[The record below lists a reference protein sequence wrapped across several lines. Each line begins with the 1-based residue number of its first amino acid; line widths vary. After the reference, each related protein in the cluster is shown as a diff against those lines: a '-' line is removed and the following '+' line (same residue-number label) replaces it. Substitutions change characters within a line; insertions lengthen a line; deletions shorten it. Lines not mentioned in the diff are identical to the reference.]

1 MSSSSAGDQM
11 VAEIYRRYAADPE
24 ALDGS
29 FGAVFEGLEGAEL
42 AAGARPDPAVM
53 DPIRTALVLGRVI
66 EGYRWRGHQ
75 NARLDPLGLAE
86 PKLDAELQ
94 LDRALLLLADRQ
106 VAPALA
112 GALGLKQGTV
122 PEILERLDR
131 IYCGTIGFEY
141 MQVRDPVA
149 REWLRRAIEAGPA
162 LPEPDARRDAARQ
175 LIRADELEA
184 FMHRRFVGKK
194 RFGAEGCESLICALW
209 AVLARGAALG
219 VREVVMGGTSRARL
233 NQLANVVGKP
243 LHAIFAE
250 VKGLSPVP
258 EGIRASGDVAYHQG
272 FRGEQQLGGV
282 TLCIDY
288 TANPSH
294 LETVDGVAAGR
305 LRALQEARGAA
316 GRREALGLI
325 VHTDA
330 AFAAQGIVAEV
341 AQLAALPHY
350 ATGGTIHVII
360 NNQVGF
366 TTDPADG
373 RSSAYCSDLARV
385 AGCPVFHVNGDDV
398 DAVIRVGHLA
408 AEYRQRFGG
417 DAVIDLVCYRRRGHN
432 EMDEPSFTQPLMAAR
447 IAAQPGTR
455 RLYLD
460 RLAAEGVL
468 GAAEERSLA
477 AAAQQALA
485 EAYDAAQSYRLNAAP
500 EAGDA
505 AHPERFAEETAGPAV
520 ETGLDLA
527 LLRRIGTAISTAPAG
542 IALNPKVERVFAERL
557 EMLAGER
564 GVAWAFAEG
573 LALASLAQ
581 EGTAIRFSGQDT
593 PRGAFSQR
601 HFAVHDPASGAA
613 ASIFGNLPAG
623 SAPCAVF
630 GSPLAEYATLG
641 FEYGYSLEAARS
653 LVLWEAQFGD
663 FANVAQPVFDQFI
676 ASGEDKWLQRS
687 SLVALL
693 PHGLEGQGA
702 EHSSG
707 RIERFLQLCAAGN
720 MMVANAST
728 PASYFHLLRRQARG
742 RRRPLLVFTPKS
754 LLRHRFAVS
763 PLAEFGPGTGFRP
776 VIGPPPGRHRR
787 LVLCSGKLYWELEAA
802 RQERRLEDVGLV
814 RLEQLYPF
822 PARELE
828 AVIRAAPGA
837 EVVWCQ
843 EEPRNMGAWDFLD
856 RRIEAV
862 LRAAGSR
869 APSPAPWPACIS
881 RPANP
886 SPALGTER
894 QHAADQ
900 DRLIQA
906 ALGPNP

>member
-1 MSSSSAGDQM
+1 MSISSAGGRM
-11 VAEIYRRYAADPE
+11 VADIYRQYATDPS
-24 ALDGS
+24 ALDDS

-42 AAGARPDPAVM
+42 AAGARPDPEVM
-53 DPIRTALVLGRVI
+53 DPYRTALVLGRVI

-86 PKLDAELQ
+86 PKLDADLQ
-94 LDRALLLLADRQ
+94 LDRELLRLADQQ

-112 GALGLKQGTV
+112 GTLGLKQGTV
-122 PEILERLDR
+122 PQILERLDR

-162 LPEPDARRDAARQ
+162 MPGREARRDAARQ

-219 VREVVMGGTSRARL
+219 VRSVVMGGTSRARL

-258 EGIRASGDVAYHQG
+258 EGVRASGDVAYHQG
-272 FRGEQQLGGV
+272 FRGEQQVGGV
-282 TLCIDY
+282 TVSIDY

-305 LRALQEARGAA
+305 LRAMQEARGGA
-316 GRREALGLI
+316 GWREALGLV

-330 AFAAQGIVAEV
+330 AFAGQGIVAEV
-341 AQLAALPHY
+341 AQLSALRHY
-350 ATGGTIHVII
+350 SVGGTIHVIV

-373 RSSAYCSDLARV
+373 RSSAYCSDLARAV
-385 AGCPVFHVNGDDV
+385 GSPVFHVNGDDV
-398 DAVIRVGHLA
+398 DAVIRVGQLA
-408 AEYRQRFGG
+408 AEYRQRFGQ
-417 DAVIDLVCYRRRGHN
+417 DAIIDLVCYRRRGHN

-447 IAAQPGTR
+447 IAGHPTTR

-460 RLAAEGVL
+460 RLAAEGAVT
-468 GAAEERSLA
+468 AAEEQSITA
-477 AAAQQALA
+477 AVQQELSD
-485 EAYDAAQSYRLNAAP
+485 AYEAAQSYRLNAMP
-500 EAGDA
+500 EDA
-505 AHPERFAEETAGPAV
+505 WAASPERFAEETAGAEIP
-520 ETGLDLA
+520 TGIDLPLLQA
-527 LLRRIGTAISTAPAG
+527 LGIAISTAPPG
-542 IALNPKVERVFAERL
+542 IGLNPKVERVFAERL
-557 EMLAGER
+557 EMLAGQREIT
-564 GVAWAFAEG
+564 WAFAEG
-573 LALASLAQ
+573 LALGSLAS

-601 HFAVHDPASGAA
+601 HFAVHDTSTGAG
-613 ASIFGNLPAG
+613 ASIFANLPSG
-623 SAPCAVF
+623 SAACTVF
-630 GSPLAEYATLG
+630 GSPLSEYATLG
-641 FEYGYSLEAARS
+641 FEYGYSLEAPGT

-676 ASGEDKWLQRS
+676 ASGEDKWLQQS
-687 SLVALL
+687 SLVTLL

-720 MMVANAST
+720 IMVANAST
-728 PASYFHLLRRQARG
+728 PASYFHLLRRQAKG
-742 RRRPLLVFTPKS
+742 RRRPLVVFTPKS

-763 PLAEFGPGTGFRP
+763 GLAEFGPGTAFRP
-776 VIGPPPGRHRR
+776 VIGPQPGQHRR

-802 RQERRLEDVGLV
+802 RQERNLADVGLV

-822 PARELE
+822 PAREL
-828 AVIRAAPGA
+828 AAIFRMAPGA
-837 EVVWCQ
+837 EILWCQ
-843 EEPRNMGAWDFLD
+843 EEPRNMGAWDFVD

-862 LRAAGSR
+862 MRASGCS
-869 APSPAPWPACIS
+869 APWPACIG

-886 SPALGTER
+886 SPALGTEK
-894 QHAADQ
+894 QHMADQ
-900 DRLIQA
+900 ARLIEA
-906 ALGPNP
+906 ALTGPSPAR